1 MLISEQ
7 KPMEE
12 ILGYLNGDRS
22 VFLLGC
28 DGCAQASHTGGPKEV
43 REMQGRLEAAGKTV
57 TGSTVLDFLCERAQ
71 VKLGLVPFESQVA
84 AADSVLVMSCGV
96 GIQAAAASIDKAVHP
111 ACNTLSLGGSR
122 GEWQGSERCME
133 CGDCVLEWTG
143 GICPLTACTK
153 SLLNGQCGG
162 AKNGKCEFQPD
173 VRDCGWQLIYERL
186 KKLGRL
192 QLLRDAPTNIKQYSR
207 MQPPK
212 EIRNTPRWSL
222 DVRA

>member
-28 DGCAQASHTGGPKEV
+28 DGCAQASHTGGPEEV

-71 VKLGLVPFESQVA
+71 VKLGLVPFAGQVA

-96 GIQAAAASIDKAVHP
+96 GIQAAAASIDKPVHP

-173 VRDCGWQLIYERL
+173 LRDCGWHLIYERL
-186 KKLGRL
+186 RKLNRL
-192 QLLRDAPTNIKQYSR
+192 QLLRDAPINIKQYSR

>member
-12 ILGYLNGDRS
+12 ILGYLDGERG

-28 DGCAQASHTGGPKEV
+28 NGCAQASHTGGPEEV
-43 REMQGRLEAAGKTV
+43 RDMKSRLEAAGKTV
-57 TGSTVLDFLCERAQ
+57 TGATVLDFLCERAQ
-71 VKLGLVPFESQVA
+71 VKLGLMPFEAQVA
-84 AADSVLVMSCGV
+84 AADSLLVMCCGV
-96 GIQAAAASIDKAVHP
+96 GIQAAAASVDKVVHP
-111 ACNTLSLGGSR
+111 ACNTISLGGSR
-122 GEWQGSERCME
+122 GEWQGSERCLE

-153 SLLNGQCGG
+153 SLLNGTCGG
-162 AKNGKCEFQPD
+162 VKNGKCEFQPD
-173 VRDCGWQLIYERL
+173 VRDCGWHLIYERL
-186 KKLGRL
+186 RKLDRL
-192 QLLRDAPTNIKQYSR
+192 HLLRDAPTNIKQYSR

-212 EIRNTPRWSL
+212 ELRNTSRWSL

>member
-28 DGCAQASHTGGPKEV
+28 DGCAQASHTGGPEEV

-71 VKLGLVPFESQVA
+71 VKLGLVPFAGQVA
-84 AADSVLVMSCGV
+84 AADSVLVMSCGI
-96 GIQAAAASIDKAVHP
+96 GIQAAAASIDKPVHP

-173 VRDCGWQLIYERL
+173 LRDCGWHLIYERL
-186 KKLGRL
+186 RKLGRL